1 LIRNIALPFTRD
13 VCECGDGDDILSCYS
28 LQRPDLVLMDIRMDE
43 VDGIQ
48 ATRQIIAADPAAK
61 VVIVTDYDDEALR
74 EAAMAAGARGYVL
87 KENLLEL
94 SEWLRNLEVASGG

>member
-1 LIRNIALPFTRD
+1 
-13 VCECGDGDDILSCYS
+13 
-28 LQRPDLVLMDIRMDE
+28 MDIRMDE